1 MNILATFEEKL
12 PMKVAIASIGL
23 LFASMAFT
31 SCSSP
36 EAEAE
41 KQETTDSIP
50 SADTVVEEM
59 KTSYNLPSALQIAS
73 AFKRS
78 GGTFLSNVTN
88 DKASVSRY
96 NTNTYKK
103 AVNFGIYS
111 ADLAYCLSNKKYQE
125 SKEYLK
131 ACKDMGSYLGLD
143 KAFESDRMAER
154 FESNISNEDSLI
166 RIVTHLQLKTDLMFE
181 ENRQEEVKVLALVG
195 AWTESLYIAAETYN
209 KDKSKKV
216 GAALLDQLLF
226 SNTMLKAIQATEN
239 SEPEVKSLALSIE
252 TLQKQVMAIPSLAS
266 AIEQDENADFSTLTI
281 SETELDPLLGSI
293 RSLRNDM
300 VK

>member
-1 MNILATFEEKL
+1 
-12 PMKVAIASIGL
+12 
-23 LFASMAFT
+23 
-31 SCSSP
+31 
-36 EAEAE
+36 
-41 KQETTDSIP
+41 
-50 SADTVVEEM
+50 
-59 KTSYNLPSALQIAS
+59 
-73 AFKRS
+73 
-78 GGTFLSNVTN
+78 
-88 DKASVSRY
+88 
-96 NTNTYKK
+96 
-103 AVNFGIYS
+103 
-111 ADLAYCLSNKKYQE
+111 
-125 SKEYLK
+125 
-131 ACKDMGSYLGLD
+131 
-143 KAFESDRMAER
+143 
-154 FESNISNEDSLI
+154 
-166 RIVTHLQLKTDLMFE
+166 MFE